1 MRVNHMNECMKVL
14 ETLLED
20 AEFYMDLIKPTEGE
34 MKICVELT
42 DTGETAT
49 LILGDTPE
57 VSEGCVEDADGKVS
71 MKNQVLTNILMQKA
85 DAFALAARARMD
97 EKRPVEFEIFKKE
110 HTKEILEVGKA
121 LLTYF
126 FAPGRIKIKQLK
138 PELAGQAH
146 GAHPIPLV
154 YWNGLR
160 SSWILVKKGEILNKE
175 GEKDPWPQLFI
186 VLEGRGKGI
195 VGDTESEVEPNMVI
209 YIPKNTIHQLIAE
222 EDIKLIWL
230 AWQAW

>member
-1 MRVNHMNECMKVL
+1 MNECAKVL

-34 MKICVELT
+34 LKICVELT
-42 DTGETAT
+42 DTGEAAT
-49 LILGDTPE
+49 LILGDEPE

-71 MKNQVLTNILMQKA
+71 MKNEVLTNILMRKA

-110 HTKEILEVGKA
+110 RAKEIWEVGKA
-121 LLTYF
+121 FLTYF
-126 FAPGRIKIKQLK
+126 FVPGRIKIKQLK
-138 PELAGQAH
+138 PGLAGQAH
-146 GAHPIPLV
+146 GAHPIPLA
-154 YWNGLR
+154 YWNGFR
-160 SSWILVKKGEILNKE
+160 SSWILMKKGEILNKE
-175 GEKDPWPQLFI
+175 EEKDPWPQLFI

-195 VGDTESEVEPNMVI
+195 VGDTQFEVEPKMVV

-222 EDIKLIWL
+222 EDMNVIWL

>member
-1 MRVNHMNECMKVL
+1 MNECVKVL

-34 MKICVELT
+34 LKICVELT
-42 DTGETAT
+42 DTGEAAT
-49 LILGDTPE
+49 LILGDEPE

-71 MKNQVLTNILMQKA
+71 MENEVLTNILMRKA

-110 HTKEILEVGKA
+110 RAKEIWEVGKA
-121 LLTYF
+121 FLTYF
-126 FAPGRIKIKQLK
+126 FVPGRIKIKQLK
-138 PELAGQAH
+138 PGLAGQAH
-146 GAHPIPLV
+146 GAHPIPLA
-154 YWNGLR
+154 YWNGFR

-175 GEKDPWPQLFI
+175 EEKDPWPQLFI

-195 VGDTESEVEPNMVI
+195 VGDTQFEAEPKMVV

-222 EDIKLIWL
+222 EDMNVIWL

>member
-1 MRVNHMNECMKVL
+1 
-14 ETLLED
+14 
-20 AEFYMDLIKPTEGE
+20 
-34 MKICVELT
+34 LT
-42 DTGETAT
+42 
-49 LILGDTPE
+49 
-57 VSEGCVEDADGKVS
+57 
-71 MKNQVLTNILMQKA
+71 QKA

-110 HTKEILEVGKA
+110 HTKEISEVGKA

-160 SSWILVKKGEILNKE
+160 SSWMLVKKGEILNKE
-175 GEKDPWPQLFI
+175 GEKDPCPQLFI

-195 VGDTESEVEPNMVI
+195 VGDTEFEVEPKTGV
-209 YIPKNTIHQLIAE
+209 YIPKNTVHQLIAE

>member
-1 MRVNHMNECMKVL
+1 MNECMKVL

-20 AEFYMDLIKPTEGE
+20 AEFYMDLIKPTKGE

-49 LILGDTPE
+49 LILGDKSE

-110 HTKEILEVGKA
+110 HTKEISEVGKA

-160 SSWILVKKGEILNKE
+160 SSWTLVKKGEILNKE
-175 GEKDPWPQLFI
+175 GEKDPCPQLFI

-195 VGDTESEVEPNMVI
+195 VGDTEFEVEPKTIV
-209 YIPKNTIHQLIAE
+209 YIPKNTVHQLIAE
-222 EDIKLIWL
+222 EDIKLVWL

>member
-1 MRVNHMNECMKVL
+1 MNECVKVL

-34 MKICVELT
+34 LKICVELT

-49 LILGDTPE
+49 LILGDEPE

-71 MKNQVLTNILMQKA
+71 MENEVLTNILMRKA

-110 HTKEILEVGKA
+110 RAKEIWEVGKA
-121 LLTYF
+121 FLTYF
-126 FAPGRIKIKQLK
+126 FVPGRIKIKQLK
-138 PELAGQAH
+138 PGLAGQAH
-146 GAHPIPLV
+146 GAHPIPLA
-154 YWNGLR
+154 YWNGFR

-175 GEKDPWPQLFI
+175 EEKDPWPQLFI

-195 VGDTESEVEPNMVI
+195 VGDTQFEAEPKMVV

-222 EDIKLIWL
+222 EDMNVIWL